1 LGKVGICDKIISTMI
16 NFHQIT
22 IFIFLLCLSTG
33 NAFSQDLEVD
43 PNSYSEAFSARINF
57 WMKVYTSIE
66 SDRGFLHD
74 IDNPEI
80 IYETVEIKGLS
91 PRQVSKKVNQ
101 RKDELSS
108 LLRSIAMKNKE
119 DLSDE
124 ENSLLNAVANL
135 SSQTILKKSKQ
146 IRWQQG
152 LADNFYQ
159 GLLRSHIFLQE
170 IKRIFRE
177 QGLPEYLA
185 YLPHVESSFNYKAYS
200 KVGAAGIW
208 QFMRST
214 ARLYRMK
221 INYLIDERL
230 DPLVAARSAAKLL
243 KNNYEKIGTWPLA
256 ITAYNHGANGIA
268 HAIRDVGSNDIE
280 KVIQSYN
287 GRRFGFASQ
296 NFFASFVAAYQ
307 VATHAK
313 EYFGE
318 FDVPGALEFFSIK
331 LPSALRASTLAKL
344 VGLKLSEFSDFN
356 RAIRQVAIRRDYQIP
371 SGTIINLP
379 ASLGS
384 KKDQILVSMR
394 KQVETKSEIYANSG
408 VHIVERGETFYS
420 ISKLYKVPLANLIS
434 FNNID
439 NPSTIMPGEKIRIP
453 GANDFN
459 VTTTS
464 TVTEQKDEEAS
475 EPFTFGPSL
484 VEIPEFL
491 DVNYIAKNWEQR
503 RDFVTYSDIELDLLR
518 GDITKD
524 YNFELKAESKGIYSI
539 IVEPL
544 ETLGHYSDWI
554 GISSRYIR
562 ELNGMKGSSIN
573 LGQKFYL
580 PIPDDKLGKFNLK
593 RIEYHLSIEE
603 DFYENY
609 QVTDSALYSVKRG
622 DSIDS
627 ICKEFEIPL
636 WLLRKHQ
643 KNNQQM
649 RLYVGQKLTLP
660 VVVALSR

>member
-1 LGKVGICDKIISTMI
+1 MGKVGICDKIISTMI